1 MEKEKPSL
9 LHGRA
14 SAILLKERF
23 NVNNESVLEAVALH
37 TEGSKN
43 MGPLAKVVYIA
54 DKTEVS
60 REKVNPEIRKLAY
73 TGDNL
78 DRILV
83 KVLEETVSWLRAKKY
98 KPSEETINLLEKMRR
113 ACK

>member
-1 MEKEKPSL
+1 L

-14 SAILLKERF
+14 SAVLLKERF
-23 NVNNESVLEAVALH
+23 NVNNEAVLEAAALH
-37 TEGSKN
+37 TEGGKN

-60 REKVNPEIRKLAY
+60 REKVNHEIRKLAY
-73 TGDNL
+73 TEDNL

-83 KVLEETVSWLRAKKY
+83 KVLDQTVSWLRAKKLE
-98 KPSEETINLLEKMRR
+98 PSAETIILLKKMRR